1 MVLVTGGKQMAGQMR
16 WRRDEAGNMQ
26 LQLKTDA
33 LSPWQSYRGH
43 RSAVSDPPHF
53 SPGFATFAALLKQ
66 GWIAL
71 GKDE

>member
-1 MVLVTGGKQMAGQMR
+1 MAGQMR
-16 WRRDEAGNMQ
+16 WQRDEAGNMQ

-43 RSAVSDPPHF
+43 RSAVPDPPHF